1 MGIRNGRNLR
11 RYSCVDNVPRWCIRR
26 RVAKGPRAAF
36 LSGMQVNTM
45 CLAAL
50 LLAATWAGAQD
61 SSVTRPVRPVPAGTF
76 EGQITYAV
84 KWSGPLAAEF
94 GRLLPTTLRL
104 TFRGRQLKA
113 ETIGGLYPLTSLLDA
128 DSSRLIAL
136 DSLTHSAW
144 YAPGS
149 SAAQAQVSL
158 TAPGGAQRIAG
169 LSCVS
174 RTAYFTWPD
183 PTPNLPKPPDWKPQ
197 QMVVQFG
204 VSALKHALGSAALPG
219 GLVLF
224 IPSLLSIPLKVNGPT
239 GPDRQLLYTLTATK
253 VTARKVAPSEV
264 EVPSTMTLRPFDPR
278 GPIPGF
284 LGPVGLSP
292 AGK

>member
-1 MGIRNGRNLR
+1 MGKRNGRNLK

-26 RVAKGPRAAF
+26 RVATGPRAAF
-36 LSGMQVNTM
+36 LSGMRAKLFWLGVM
-45 CLAAL
+45 L
-50 LLAATWAGAQD
+50 LVGSGARAQD
-61 SSVTRPVRPVPAGTF
+61 STAARPVRPVPVGTF

-128 DSSRLIAL
+128 DSSRLVAL
-136 DSLTHSAW
+136 DSLTRSAW
-144 YAPGS
+144 FVQGSTAARARVVLSGPG
-149 SAAQAQVSL
+149 ASL
-158 TAPGGAQRIAG
+158 SVAG
-169 LSCVS
+169 KSCVS

-197 QMVVQFG
+197 QMVVQLG
-204 VSALKHALGSAALPG
+204 VSSLKHALGSAPLPG

-224 IPSLLSIPLKVNGPT
+224 IPSLSSVPLKVSGPT
-239 GPDRQLLYTLTATK
+239 GPDRQLMYTLTATK

-264 EVPSTMTLRPFDPR
+264 EVPSTTTLRPFDPR